1 MVAAGET
8 GGVLDLILARVADFM
23 EKSQK
28 LKSRVKSA
36 MVYPVVVLTAAFG
49 ILLLLMK
56 YVIPTFK
63 TVLTEMTDKPLPQ
76 ITQIVMGISKWIAY
90 QYGWAILLSHTCSV
104 LIFLLQDNKAIQ
116 DGQAGSGHD
125 KA

>member
-1 MVAAGET
+1 MVAAGEA

-36 MVYPVVVLTAAFG
+36 MVYPVVVLCAAFA

-56 YVIPTFK
+56 YVIPAFEK
-63 TVLTEMTDKPLPQ
+63 VLTEMTDKPLPK

-90 QYGWAILLSHTCSV
+90 QYGWVT
-104 LIFLLQDNKAIQ
+104 
-116 DGQAGSGHD
+116 
-125 KA
+125 